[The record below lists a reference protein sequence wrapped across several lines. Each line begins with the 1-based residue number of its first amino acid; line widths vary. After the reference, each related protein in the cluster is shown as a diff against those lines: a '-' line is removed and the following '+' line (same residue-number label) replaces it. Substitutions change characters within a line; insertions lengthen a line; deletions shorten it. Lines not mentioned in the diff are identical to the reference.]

1 MDKSK
6 KIGSVK
12 AVRKFVAKLLIAL
25 MLFST
30 VLSSFKTY
38 AAEDP
43 DFSDISGSYAKDAI
57 ETLAQTGVVSGYGNG
72 KFLPANPI
80 TRAELAGIIRKAF
93 DLKEN
98 PESSKAFKDVPPSS
112 WYCGSVGALIDAGIT
127 SGTSATTFSPNE
139 KVSREVLIVM
149 ICKVMGFDEL
159 VKKVPADAEL
169 TDFNLISEWAR
180 PYVSF
185 AYKIGFVSGIKNS
198 DGTYRFAPKNDA
210 DRQAVAM
217 LVFNATTKKESYLN
231 KTKELTGEG
240 QNPAKPSGSIGDNN
254 GGSNNNGNNNSG
266 SNNGGSGNN
275 GGNNNPSTS
284 TLTGSVTDSNGAPI
298 SGVKVTV
305 NGTAISATTESDGKF
320 SLTAVPYGSINL
332 TFEAANYVSKVI
344 AVTVSSSTTSVSPV
358 TLLSKTSEGNTAIV
372 AGTVQDSKGTPVSGV
387 KVSVAGT
394 QISAVTAADGKYSLA
409 GVSYG
414 SVNLMF
420 EAVNYEPK
428 VVAVTVNSA
437 TISVPTVTLIAKAA
451 GTDIAVVTGT
461 VQDENGTP
469 VKGVRVLIENTTV
482 SAVTVDNG
490 SFAISDVP
498 YGSYKV
504 IFKTAGYQVVSSDY
518 EIAYP
523 VKDLGIIILKKNPV
537 TAKFTVTGTLLGDND
552 VPLVGVYVYIEED
565 SELISYR
572 YRAFTDINGVFT
584 ITDIPSGTTGR
595 LGSER
600 VPGYQQLEINN
611 IWVNVNSDI
620 SLEPIHPERIK
631 DSQYT
636 GSVTGIVETTDGQ
649 PVEGATVT
657 VMNLGASA
665 TTDSNGQY
673 TLDNLN
679 YLEFPLI
686 IEAEGYI
693 PLHTYFKNERN
704 GANPPAYK
712 LTAKA
717 ADYQPADITGTV
729 TGWTDEEHPTNILL
743 EGARVFVTDS
753 LSKTYE
759 TTTDRN
765 GRYTISGI
773 DFYGVARIKV
783 YEPYHHIE
791 FSDVNIT
798 GPGTLTLNMDI
809 SRDFS
814 ITRGEI
820 KGNIFDASGNPAKGV
835 RVQLEG
841 GPTDQGTPIY
851 DDGSF
856 YMNSIKPGS
865 YQLFMYTENT
875 TTGAIENINTFGPFT
890 VEANKTTKLPDIT
903 FDAHETVL
911 APSEIFVTSSTEAPN
926 GTNIINSQMF
936 GENSSATP
944 IVVTNSAISLV
955 IDCGENSLSGTQ
967 DPEYSKVRV
976 YNDPGSGTWSGP
988 DLNNEDVIVVNNRYL
1003 VLRLDWYLFTGI
1015 YGGTYKIEL
1024 RGIKNYNDQFTN
1036 PLPIYINPVEKN

>member
-1 MDKSK
+1 MPTK
-6 KIGSVK
+6 
-12 AVRKFVAKLLIAL
+12 
-25 MLFST
+25 
-30 VLSSFKTY
+30 
-38 AAEDP
+38 
-43 DFSDISGSYAKDAI
+43 
-57 ETLAQTGVVSGYGNG
+57 
-72 KFLPANPI
+72 PI
-80 TRAELAGIIRKAF
+80 TRAELAGIIAKAF
-93 DLKEN
+93 GLKEN
-98 PESSKAFKDVPPSS
+98 ADNAKAFKDVPPSS
-112 WYCGSVGALIDAGIT
+112 WYSGFVGALIEAGIT
-127 SGTSATTFSPNE
+127 SGTTTTTFSPNN
-139 KVSREVLIVM
+139 KVTREVLVVM
-149 ICKVMGFDEL
+149 LIKAMGLEEL
-159 VKKVPADAEL
+159 VKQIPADAAL
-169 TDFNLISEWAR
+169 TDLNTVSEWAK

-185 AYKIGFVSGIKNS
+185 AYKVGLVSGIKSS
-198 DGTYRFAPKNDA
+198 DGTYRFAPKDNA

-217 LVFNATTKKESYLN
+217 LVFNATTKKQSYQD
-231 KTKELTGEG
+231 KAKEITGEVKT
-240 QNPAKPSGSIGDNN
+240 PAEPSGSTGNN
-254 GGSNNNGNNNSG
+254 NNSGNNNGNNNSG
-266 SNNGGSGNN
+266 NNNGGSSNGGGNN
-275 GGNNNPSTS
+275 SGGGNNGGGNNNPSTS
-284 TLTGSVTDSNGAPI
+284 TLTGNVSDSSGTPI

-305 NGTAISATTESDGKF
+305 AGTAISATTVRDGNY
-320 SLTAVPYGSINL
+320 SLTGVPYGSVNL
-332 TFEAANYVSKVI
+332 IFEAANYESKVV
-344 AVTVSSSTTSVSPV
+344 AVTVSSATTSVPLV
-358 TLLSKTSEGNTAIV
+358 TLLPATTEGNTAV
-372 AGTVQDSKGTPVSGV
+372 VTGTVQDSNGAPVSGV
-387 KVSVAGT
+387 KVTVVGT
-394 QISAVTAADGKYSLA
+394 AISSVTAADGKYSLA

-414 SVNLMF
+414 SVSLTF
-420 EAVNYEPK
+420 EAANYVSK
-428 VVAVTVNSA
+428 VVAVTVNST
-437 TISVPTVTLIAKAA
+437 TISVPTVTLLPATAE
-451 GTDIAVVTGT
+451 GNTAVVTGT

-482 SAVTVDNG
+482 SAVTVDDG

-504 IFKTAGYQVVSSDY
+504 IFKAAGYQVVSSDY
-518 EIAYP
+518 EIANP

-552 VPLVGVYVYIEED
+552 VPLAGVYVYIEED
-565 SELISYR
+565 NELISYR
-572 YRAFTDINGVFT
+572 YRAFTNINGVFT
-584 ITDIPSGTTGR
+584 ITGLPSGTTGR

-600 VPGYQQLEINN
+600 VPGYQQLEISGVR
-611 IWVNVNSDI
+611 VNVISDI

-636 GSVTGIVETTDGQ
+636 RSVTGSIETIDGQ
-649 PVEGATVT
+649 PVEGAKVT
-657 VMNLGASA
+657 VMNLGVTA

-693 PLHTYFKNERN
+693 PLHAFYENERN
-704 GANPPAYK
+704 GANPPVYK

-717 ADYQPADITGTV
+717 TDYQPATITGTV
-729 TGWTDEEHPTNILL
+729 TGWTDEDPPTNILL

-753 LSKTYE
+753 LYKTYE

-791 FSDVNIT
+791 FFDVNIT
-798 GPGTLTLNMDI
+798 GPGTFTLDMDI
-809 SRDFS
+809 SRNFS

-856 YMNSIKPGS
+856 YINSIKPGT

-890 VEANKTTKLPDIT
+890 VKANKTTNLPDIT

-955 IDCGENSLSGTQ
+955 IDCGENSLLGTQ

-1003 VLRLDWYLFTGI
+1003 VLRLDWNLFIGI

-1024 RGIKNYNDQFTN
+1024 RGIMNFNDKFTN
-1036 PLPIYINPVEKN
+1036 PLPIYINPVEAP